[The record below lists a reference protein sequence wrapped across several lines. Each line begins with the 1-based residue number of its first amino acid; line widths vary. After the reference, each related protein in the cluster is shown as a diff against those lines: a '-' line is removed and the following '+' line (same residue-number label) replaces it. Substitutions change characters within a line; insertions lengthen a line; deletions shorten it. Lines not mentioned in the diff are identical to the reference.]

1 MLLFMRGIN
10 ITSESFE
17 ERALREEM
25 LSCLKEAEYYEKLAK
40 EFHSKT
46 CLDYGQKMLKRF
58 YLLAETEKGS
68 QILATT
74 LFEKRGDLY
83 EAILRHER
91 KEN

>member
-1 MLLFMRGIN
+1 MLLFIRGIN
-10 ITSESFE
+10 IKSESFE

-40 EFHSKT
+40 EYHSKA
-46 CLDYGQKMLKRF
+46 CIESGQKMLKRF

-74 LFEKRGDLY
+74 LFEKRGAFY
-83 EAILRHER
+83 EAVLRHG
-91 KEN
+91 

>member
-1 MLLFMRGIN
+1 MLLFMRGI
-10 ITSESFE
+10 TLQAESFE
-17 ERALREEM
+17 DRAFREEM

-40 EFHSKT
+40 EYHSKS
-46 CLDYGQKMLKRF
+46 CQEHGQKMLRRF